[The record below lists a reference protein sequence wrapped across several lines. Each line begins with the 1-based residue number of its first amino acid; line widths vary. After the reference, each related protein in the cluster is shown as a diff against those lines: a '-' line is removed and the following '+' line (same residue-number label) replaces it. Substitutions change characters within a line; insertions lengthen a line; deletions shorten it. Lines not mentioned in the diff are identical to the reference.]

1 MDENGMKF
9 DEGEVDELTRALF
22 HDATVVT
29 STSNSN
35 GAAGGITFDALK
47 AQLTKHDGLL
57 QNLSISIDRW
67 LVPPKPKKPATIMES
82 VISKVYKK
90 TNQFPCQIGIN
101 PKKNL
106 NFQVPHQ
113 LSVPYMRNNH
123 AFISFTI
130 LFILVNLGL
139 FVARF
144 YEYWNFK
151 NYDYSR
157 NWWIIFA
164 RACGQGLNFTSMF
177 ILVLMLRHSIT
188 KLREMGLAVILPLD
202 RHIYFHKVT
211 GRLIVVYS
219 LIHTVAHLGNLC
231 KASEF

>member
-1 MDENGMKF
+1 
-9 DEGEVDELTRALF
+9 
-22 HDATVVT
+22 
-29 STSNSN
+29 
-35 GAAGGITFDALK
+35 
-47 AQLTKHDGLL
+47 
-57 QNLSISIDRW
+57 
-67 LVPPKPKKPATIMES
+67 
-82 VISKVYKK
+82 
-90 TNQFPCQIGIN
+90 
-101 PKKNL
+101 
-106 NFQVPHQ
+106 
-113 LSVPYMRNNH
+113 MRNNH

-130 LFILVNLGL
+130 LFILDNLGL

-144 YEYWNFK
+144 YEYWNYK

-231 KASEF
+231 KTF